1 MTGSLKGSEGRRG
14 TTLGGMTNGEKE
26 GVGAGGTGAG
36 VLTPGGGG
44 LGADGIAT
52 GGVFEAR
59 KDVVRSDAEEAE
71 RSS

>member
-1 MTGSLKGSEGRRG
+1 
-14 TTLGGMTNGEKE
+14 MTNGEKE